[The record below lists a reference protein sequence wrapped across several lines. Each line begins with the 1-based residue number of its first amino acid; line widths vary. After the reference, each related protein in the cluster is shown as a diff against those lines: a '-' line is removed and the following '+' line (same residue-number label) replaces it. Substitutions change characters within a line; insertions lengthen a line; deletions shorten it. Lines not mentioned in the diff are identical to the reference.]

1 MIPTPKPHP
10 QLSGENFAFIGIS
23 PNTNAYEYLA
33 KDGASFGLSPPAAIC
48 SHFTVSKYLFV

>member
-33 KDGASFGLSPPAAIC
+33 SDGASFTISPPDEIC
-48 SHFTVSKYLFV
+48 SNFNVQKYLFV